1 MSPTPF
7 LSHIFFYFYSLFF
20 LPFCRGLLSEH
31 EKCTKKL
38 QRAQDLISGLGGERV
53 RWSETA
59 KMLQASFKSVTG
71 DVLISS
77 GVVSYLGPFTI
88 DYRLGQIHDWVTK
101 CINFG
106 VVCTPDFQLATVL
119 GEAVEIRFWN
129 ICGLPTDAF
138 SVESAI
144 MMK

>member
-1 MSPTPF
+1 MSSS
-7 LSHIFFYFYSLFF
+7 LSLLVLFFHLLFF
-20 LPFCRGLLSEH
+20 LSFFRVLLSEH
-31 EKCTKKL
+31 EACTKKL

-53 RWSETA
+53 RWLETA
-59 KMLQASFKSVTG
+59 RMLQASFKSVTG

-88 DYRLGQIHDWVTK
+88 DYRVTQIRDWVDK
-101 CINFG
+101 CINYG
-106 VVCTPDFQLATVL
+106 VVCTPDFQLAIVL
-119 GEAVEIRFWN
+119 GEPVEIRFWN

>member
-1 MSPTPF
+1 
-7 LSHIFFYFYSLFF
+7 
-20 LPFCRGLLSEH
+20 
-31 EKCTKKL
+31 
-38 QRAQDLISGLGGERV
+38 
-53 RWSETA
+53 
-59 KMLQASFKSVTG
+59 MLQASFKSVTG

-77 GVVSYLGPFTI
+77 GVVAYLGPFTI
-88 DYRLGQIHDWVTK
+88 DFRLTQIRKWVAK
-101 CINFG
+101 CIDSG
-106 VVCTPDFQLATVL
+106 VHCTPDFQLATVL